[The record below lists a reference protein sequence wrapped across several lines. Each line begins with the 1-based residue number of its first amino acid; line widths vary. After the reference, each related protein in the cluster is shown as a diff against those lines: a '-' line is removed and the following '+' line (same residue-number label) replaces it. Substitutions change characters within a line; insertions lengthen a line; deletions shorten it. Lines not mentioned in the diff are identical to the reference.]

1 MDPQTAWN
9 EMLDAIARKD
19 HEQAC
24 ELAEG
29 LLEWMKK
36 GGVPPQT
43 SAVNMPR
50 QWNRATAEFGYL
62 LALQLVNKARNK
74 PRKDSNA

>member
-1 MDPQTAWN
+1 MDPQAAWN
-9 EMLDAIARKD
+9 EMLDAIAARD
-19 HEQAC
+19 REQTL

-43 SAVNMPR
+43 SAVSLPR
-50 QWNRATAEFGYL
+50 QWNRATAEFGCL
-62 LALQLVNKARNK
+62 LALQLAKKPRSK